1 MGRPSGPSRHAYG
14 PIGNPG
20 CPIGNPVGLIAR
32 WRAAQVRPAPRQS
45 APGAIVGQVC
55 ALGAA
60 SGSFSA
66 LGASLSYFQ
75 CAWRQLEL
83 LSLRLAPF
91 RIDTKCR
98 YFCALSASILII
110 KSFNFQLHSAFI
122 RFKVT
127 FGRRFGPSRSV
138 VRHAPAMVTTVLC
151 LPSVPLLSR

>member
-1 MGRPSGPSRHAYG
+1 MALLGPSGCSRRAHGRPATPYG

-66 LGASLSYFQ
+66 LGASF
-75 CAWRQLEL
+75 EL
-83 LSLRLAPF
+83 LLVRLAPF
-91 RIDTKCR
+91 RAGL
-98 YFCALSASILII
+98 ALLAPPLGRAGARRQHISFVYKVFLT
-110 KSFNFQLHSAFI
+110 FNFNQNSF
-122 RFKVT
+122 
-127 FGRRFGPSRSV
+127 
-138 VRHAPAMVTTVLC
+138 VLKP
-151 LPSVPLLSR
+151 LLGDGSVPAGPWSVMPPRW